1 VECSVSC
8 EMNLIRKAVRILRE
22 EGAVELSK
30 RSLGYLSYRSQ
41 EARLSFERFSY
52 NMLHPSKYI
61 FEDDWDTLIILDA
74 CRYDLWEKV
83 SDDYGFLDSAE
94 HRSVHSPASS
104 SMEWMQ
110 ANFTDEY
117 ADTMGETAYVTANP
131 FTQDHADEEDFAL
144 LDEVWKYGWDDELG
158 VVHPD
163 FVTDRAVDVAR
174 SDVGDRLLVHYMQP
188 HFPSLRQPELG
199 SKIDP
204 EENSWINSVWDKLE
218 KGEIDYDTVW
228 KAYRDNLRDVLKS
241 VETLLR
247 NHDASK
253 VIITADHG
261 NGFGEGGVYGHPG
274 HRAHRVLWEVPYCAT
289 EATDKGTYT
298 PEHTRERTETT
309 DDDVEKRMEALGY
322 LDES

>member
-1 VECSVSC
+1 
-8 EMNLIRKAVRILRE
+8 MNLIRKAVRILRE

-41 EARLSFERFSY
+41 EARFSFERFSY

-74 CRYDLWEKV
+74 CRYDLWEEV
-83 SDDYGFLDSAE
+83 SEDYGFLDSAE
-94 HRSVHSPASS
+94 HRSVHSAASS
-104 SMEWMQ
+104 SREWMQ

-117 ADTMGETAYVTANP
+117 ADAMGETAYVTANP
-131 FTQDHADEEDFAL
+131 FTQDHADESDFAL
-144 LDEVWKYGWDDELG
+144 LDEVWKYGWDNDLG

-174 SDVGDRLLVHYMQP
+174 SGVGDRLLIHYMQP
-188 HFPSLRQPELG
+188 HFPSLQHPELG

-204 EENSWINSVWDKLE
+204 EENDFINDVWGRLGQ
-218 KGEIDYDTVW
+218 GELNHDTVW
-228 KAYRDNLRDVLKS
+228 GAYRDNLHDVLES
-241 VETLLR
+241 VEMLLT

-261 NGFGEGGVYGHPG
+261 NGFGEGGIYGHPSD
-274 HRAHRVLWEVPYCAT
+274 RAHRVLREVPYCVT
-289 EATDKGTYT
+289 EAEDEGTYT
-298 PEHTRERTETT
+298 PEFSRRRAGVTNT
-309 DDDVEKRMEALGY
+309 DVEERLAALGY
-322 LDES
+322 TQNE